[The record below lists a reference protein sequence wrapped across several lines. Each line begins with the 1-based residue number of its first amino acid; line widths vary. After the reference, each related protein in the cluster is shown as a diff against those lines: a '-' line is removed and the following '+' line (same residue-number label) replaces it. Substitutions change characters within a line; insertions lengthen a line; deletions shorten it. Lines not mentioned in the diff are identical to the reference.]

1 MRKCGFLGILM
12 VIIVTLCYSKT
23 EAKEWTTD
31 FKNASAAAKASGKY
45 ILLDFSGSDWC
56 GWCKRLE
63 KEVFSQDA
71 FKDFAEKNLV
81 CVLIDFPQA
90 KKQPKELKQQN
101 KDLAR
106 KYDIKGYPTIIIL
119 SPDGKPVGKT
129 GYLQGGPWEY
139 ARHLKKIID
148 EYKSRL

>member
-12 VIIVTLCYSKT
+12 VIIMLCYSKT
-23 EAKEWTTD
+23 EAKEWRTD
-31 FKNASAAAKASGKY
+31 FKNAAAAAKASGKY

-71 FKDFAEKNLV
+71 FKEFAEENLV